1 MGKYAISYD
10 IGTTGVKTCV
20 FEITDTIK
28 LLAGESK
35 GYKFI
40 LASAL
45 VESVIGVCVVPSSNV
60 IVISP

>member
-1 MGKYAISYD
+1 MQKKYAITYD

-35 GYKFI
+35 GYKLYVFPDGG
-40 LASAL
+40 AEQDPNEWWNAM
-45 VESVIGVCVVPSSNV
+45 CYTT
-60 IVISP
+60 